1 MTWVNDTGALEYMKY
16 NEDPKTPVVT
26 VLVKESFSVNGKGK
40 AKAGPLFIME
50 KAAAGKSPETND
62 WYYMMVAPNGTP
74 MGINVIPACNDCHVG
89 GFSHQGSLGYPVE
102 EARSLA
108 S

>member
-102 EARSLA
+102 EARITK
-108 S
+108 